1 MTCKCTTVGYVRDL
15 SSSSYAACLL
25 EPTKV
30 ALVKKVASVR
40 NFYNLDSYVVFHVG
54 QYSKN

>member
-40 NFYNLDSYVVFHVG
+40 NFYNLDSFVVF
-54 QYSKN
+54 Q